1 METTFITESF
11 GSWLGTLPA
20 QVWGIASITAFFGLT
35 ILMVVLIVWSI
46 TWKGLALWKAAKLN
60 QKVWFIILLVVNT
73 AGILEIIFYFLLPA
87 QKKSW
92 DSKITKNSPAPLTR
106 EGLLVKKETVD
117 SSPPENYHQG

>member
-1 METTFITESF
+1 MENTFITESF

-73 AGILEIIFYFLLPA
+73 AGILEIIFYFLVARP
-87 QKKSW
+87 
-92 DSKITKNSPAPLTR
+92 
-106 EGLLVKKETVD
+106 KEKLG
-117 SSPPENYHQG
+117 Q